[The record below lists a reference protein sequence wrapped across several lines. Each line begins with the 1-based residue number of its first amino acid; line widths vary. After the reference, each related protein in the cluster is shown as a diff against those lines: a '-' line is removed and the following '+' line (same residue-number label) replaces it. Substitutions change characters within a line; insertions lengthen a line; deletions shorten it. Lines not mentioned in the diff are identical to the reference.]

1 MNVKRKSKSKKRIR
15 RQKIFVVALLVLV
28 VSMGGYQLINYIQNI
43 EKADDLK
50 YTAVMFNA
58 PMHQSI
64 EVLMISATD
73 EKISIIDNSSS
84 KIEYSDIKNYKEEN
98 LSRYAAYHKLNP
110 NLLDA
115 EVIWRVNTN
124 LDYEFYTNISVV
136 DNPLSFTVVVNKY
149 NRLPSDF
156 QPEDLVLME
165 NESKE
170 LYLREDA
177 YQAYLEMREA
187 MAKLDLKIEAIS
199 GFRGY
204 NTQSRLYNK
213 YVDEHGQTEAD
224 TFSARPGHSGH
235 QTGLVVDVS
244 NTKLVFTDFGKTEE
258 YAWVKD
264 NAHRYGFIVRYK
276 DNPELT
282 GYQVEP
288 WHLRYVG
295 KDVAV
300 DMYESNIHILEEYL
314 DKKGI
319 Q

>member
-1 MNVKRKSKSKKRIR
+1 MKVRKKSKSKNRIR

-28 VSMGGYQLINYIQNI
+28 VSMGGYQLINLIQNRKKT
-43 EKADDLK
+43 EDLK
-50 YTAVMFNA
+50 YTAIVFNA

-73 EKISIIDNSSS
+73 DKISVIDNNSS

-98 LSRYAAYHKLNP
+98 LSRYTAYHKLNP

-124 LDYEFYTNISVV
+124 LDYEFYTNISEVQ
-136 DNPLSFTVVVNKY
+136 NPLSFTVVVNKY
-149 NRLPSDF
+149 NRLPDDF
-156 QPEDLVLME
+156 LPNDLVLME

-170 LYLREDA
+170 LYLRQDA
-177 YQAYLEMREA
+177 YQAYLEMQEA
-187 MAKLDLKIEAIS
+187 MAKIDLRIETIS
-199 GFRGY
+199 AFRSY
-204 NTQSRLYNK
+204 NTQFNLYNK
-213 YVDEHGQTEAD
+213 YVEQHGQTSAD
-224 TFSARPGHSGH
+224 TFSARAGHSGH

-244 NTKLVFTDFGKTEE
+244 NVKSVYTDFGKTDE

-264 NAHRYGFIVRYK
+264 NAHRFGFIVRYK

-288 WHLRYVG
+288 WHLRFVG

-319 Q
+319 E